1 MNGVEV
7 RHLDVGYRKT
17 GAVLTGLDARARRGE
32 LTILIGSNGAGKS
45 TLLRTLAGLQP
56 ALGGT
61 ITLDGADLLA
71 GPVSARARRLA
82 VVLTDRV
89 EVGLLAGRELVALG
103 RYPYTGAAGTLREAD
118 HAAVDEALRSVKA
131 EHLAGRRMHE
141 LSDGERQRL
150 LIARALAQEPS
161 VLLLDEPS
169 AWLDVS
175 ARVALLGLLRRLA
188 RTQNRAVVL
197 STHDLELA
205 LRLADHVW
213 LIGAGRRFV
222 TGSPP
227 DLIGSGAIGEA
238 FDTDDLAFDP
248 ATATFALNPPRE

>member
-1 MNGVEV
+1 MSGVALE
-7 RHLDVGYRKT
+7 RLNVGYRKT
-17 GAVLTGLDARARRGE
+17 GAVLSGLDALARRGE

-56 ALGGT
+56 ALGGS
-61 ITLDGADLLA
+61 ITLDGTDLLA

-89 EVGLLAGRELVALG
+89 EVGLLTGRELVALG
-103 RYPYTGAAGTLREAD
+103 RYPHTGATGTLRGVD
-118 HAAVDEALRSVKA
+118 HAAIDEALGSVKA
-131 EHLAGRRMHE
+131 EQLAGRRLHE

-188 RTQNRAVVL
+188 RTQHRAVVL

-222 TGSPP
+222 TGSPSQ
-227 DLIGSGAIGEA
+227 LIGSGVIGEA
-238 FDTDDLAFDP
+238 FDTDELAFDP
-248 ATATFALNPPRE
+248 ATGTFVLQPSSQ